1 MSIKKV
7 RIQNYK
13 GLEDLEFEPSRI
25 NIFVGRNNT
34 GKSSALEAIA
44 LALSATNG
52 FRDALG
58 EDILSLIIKRRMPE
72 RWNKGLKP
80 IKYFVKLGTEEG
92 HVYVE
97 IDGKSLR
104 LDLQFLEK
112 GVPESDAGDKFY
124 EFMEG
129 YSWEEALEEAEEM
142 FYMIPRALL
151 KKEKEGFFKDVF
163 ERKRAEIKKRT
174 TPSSKLFVIGRL
186 SENIISEV
194 AYAAVSATEEVEEII
209 DSSGNVSLKPGR
221 QWEVPKRF
229 DVLLEHEET
238 IPLLFKISSV
248 NEAEEVKGMLGEL
261 VRENKQEEAI
271 GLIRNEV
278 EYFKDLREVSG
289 ELLCSLTTGTVPL
302 SFMGDGFLALL
313 DIIFMRVLA
322 EAVFIEEPE
331 TCLHPGFLDVA
342 ARQIVNSAE
351 RTQFF
356 IATHNAE
363 LLEYL
368 LEAGKD
374 HLELFRFV
382 RLYQMPDGELSYE
395 VLTGKEAAEEIFEI
409 KTDLRGI

>member
-13 GLEDLEFEPSRI
+13 GLEDLEFEPSQI

-44 LALSATNG
+44 LTLSATNG
-52 FRDALG
+52 FRDASD
-58 EDILSLIIKRRMPE
+58 EDLLSRIMNRRVPKRWM
-72 RWNKGLKP
+72 KGLAMLRYL
-80 IKYFVKLGTEEG
+80 IRLGNEEG
-92 HVYVE
+92 HVNVDV
-97 IDGKSLR
+97 DGNALR
-104 LDLQFLEK
+104 LDLQFLE
-112 GVPESDAGDKFY
+112 GGFPMLEAGDKFL
-124 EFMEG
+124 EFLDG
-129 YSWEEALEEAEEM
+129 YSWEKAERRLLWPTRRLIRKERGLERELVEEV
-142 FYMIPRALL
+142 L
-151 KKEKEGFFKDVF
+151 KENF
-163 ERKRAEIKKRT
+163 ERIRVQIKDEIIQ
-174 TPSSKLFVIGRL
+174 SSKLFIIGRL
-186 SENIISEV
+186 SENIISE
-194 AYAAVSATEEVEEII
+194 ATYASISAEEVEEA
-209 DSSGNVSLKPGR
+209 GEGT
-221 QWEVPKRF
+221 QWEEHKRF
-229 DVLLEHEET
+229 DVLLEHKEI
-238 IPLLFKISSV
+238 IPLLFRMSSF
-248 NEAEEVKGMLGEL
+248 NEAEEVKGMLGEV
-261 VRENKQEEAI
+261 VRKNKQEEAI

-313 DIIFMRVLA
+313 DITFMSVLA
-322 EAVFIEEPE
+322 EGGAVFIEEPE

-351 RTQFF
+351 HTQFF

-382 RLYQMPDGELSYE
+382 RLYQMPDGECTYE